1 MGIWP
6 DKELKN
12 KSWDTF
18 FFPLKLNLSFH
29 FPPTWAVLFF
39 FFFLAINGNVLFL
52 ANAWSYLCPLLAFCR
67 NTGTSCGSSI
77 TSVIQIHQTER
88 RVPTDNVQPVVGTCS
103 WDGSS
108 KPCVKA
114 QHFPSTSVVHSY
126 KLTWK
131 ARKHLLTPQRSWVAF
146 NLGHWQLVEMLY
158 DPETEREALRFHW
171 NQLNQLVFLLGR
183 GECLILTAVQAFVLK
198 LPDISFDTAVS
209 SYSLTLPVILLLRF
223 VSEAAVTRTSHSP
236 TSK

>member
-1 MGIWP
+1 MCYSSLMPEVIFALYWHSV
-6 DKELKN
+6 EIQE
-12 KSWDTF
+12 
-18 FFPLKLNLSFH
+18 H
-29 FPPTWAVLFF
+29 HAVAPSLQLFKF
-39 FFFLAINGNVLFL
+39 T
-52 ANAWSYLCPLLAFCR
+52 R
-67 NTGTSCGSSI
+67 
-77 TSVIQIHQTER
+77 QKR

-198 LPDISFDTAVS
+198 LPDISFDSAVS